1 MPVVLS
7 KIKEL
12 GDKYNIPHHYLTRTL
27 SGAIFAVYLYKVGGP
42 LVKQAF
48 SSVQSRAREAQDR
61 ITGCEDRNAD
71 PREKSSK
78 NLIKDPEDGF
88 VSDLSAGKSRDDTN
102 GRKRMRENQGDY
114 LNFGPNNGGVVDF
127 IVDTVVA
134 ALFTFQRITKINCTF
149 IIQLVKIIRIM
160 VPGIR
165 TIEVSLLI
173 LHTLSLVSRTFLSI
187 YVAQLEG
194 QVVKYIVRRDV
205 VNFGYLLSK
214 WLLIALPA
222 TFINSLIRFLESQLS
237 LAFRSRLV
245 HYAYDLYFKNQTYY
259 SVSNLDGRLE
269 NADHCLTDDIITF
282 TNHCAH
288 LYSSVTK
295 PFLDLCVI
303 SYTLL
308 KMASSMGAYGIPG
321 PILAAVVMI
330 STHAILRMVSP
341 RFGSLVAEEARR
353 KGFLRF
359 VHSRVI
365 TNAEE
370 VAFYGGHKIELDVLQ
385 RSYKALAKQMNV
397 IYNQRLWYIMLEQ
410 FLMKYVWSATG
421 MIMIAV
427 PVMTGQI
434 RLQSAEEG
442 NRDVSEDVSERTQYM
457 TTAKNILIAGAD
469 AAERLMS
476 SYKEL
481 IELTGYTRRVAKMFT
496 VFEEVSKGKFTRTV
510 SKSSSKRKT
519 SQQLAQ
525 LSFTA
530 EGVPEI
536 KGVVLESVD
545 YIRLEDVPVIT
556 PNCDVVVPS
565 LTLTIT
571 KEMHLLIT
579 GPNGCGKSSLFRILA
594 GLWPIFGGKLE
605 RPRQRDMFY
614 IPQRPYMSLGTLRD
628 QVIYP
633 DSVDDMINKGFTDES
648 LESILSVVHM
658 KHVVIR
664 EGGWNSKADWKDM
677 LSGGEKQRMGVARLF
692 YHRPQFALLDEC
704 TSAVSIDVEAQ
715 VYQQIKDMG
724 ITLITI
730 THRPSLWKFHTHLLQ
745 FDGEGGWRLEPLD
758 TSTRLSLREEKE
770 SLESSLS
777 GVPRMQHR
785 LHELCSILGEDSLLL
800 IREDDERR
808 SEVNSGTPKSEDLA
822 DVSDTHSHASN
833 LSD

>member
-7 KIKEL
+7 KLKEFA
-12 GDKYNIPHHYLTRTL
+12 DKYDIPHHYVTRSV
-27 SGAIFAVYLYKVGGP
+27 SGLILAVYLYKIAGPIVG
-42 LVKQAF
+42 QAF
-48 SSVQSRAREAQDR
+48 SSIKSKAREAQEV
-61 ITGCEDRNAD
+61 ITGCQDRTV
-71 PREKSSK
+71 
-78 NLIKDPEDGF
+78 KDDCL
-88 VSDLSAGKSRDDTN
+88 DLTSVKKEER
-102 GRKRMRENQGDY
+102 RKRRDNQEDFM
-114 LNFGPNNGGVVDF
+114 NFGPNNGGIVDF

-134 ALFTFQRITKINCTF
+134 VLVTFQKVTKVNCTF
-149 IIQLVKIIRIM
+149 MIQLVKIIRIM

-165 TIEVSLLI
+165 TIEVALLI
-173 LHTLSLVSRTFLSI
+173 LHTMSLVSRTFLSI
-187 YVAQLEG
+187 YVAKLEG

-214 WLLIALPA
+214 WLFIALPA
-222 TFINSLIRFLESQLS
+222 TFINSLIRFLESQLA

-321 PILAAVVMI
+321 PLLAAVVMI

-370 VAFYGGHKIELDVLQ
+370 VAFYGGHKIELEVLQ

-427 PVMTGQI
+427 PVMTGKIKLESQ
-434 RLQSAEEG
+434 EEG
-442 NRDVSEDVSERTQYM
+442 ESRDVSEDVSERTQYM

-481 IELTGYTRRVAKMFT
+481 IELTGYTRRVAKMFV

-510 SKSSSKRKT
+510 TKSSTKRKAST
-519 SQQLAQ
+519 QMSSQ

-530 EGVPEI
+530 DGVPEI

-545 YIRLEDVPVIT
+545 FVRLEDVPVIT

-565 LTLTIT
+565 LSLTIT
-571 KEMHLLIT
+571 KDMHLLIT

-633 DSVDDMINKGFTDES
+633 DCFEDMKSKGFTDES
-648 LESILSVVHM
+648 LESILSVVNM

-664 EGGWNSKADWKDM
+664 EGGWDAKADWKDM

-715 VYQQIKDMG
+715 MYQQIKDMG
-724 ITLITI
+724 ITLVTI

-770 SLESSLS
+770 NLESSLS
-777 GVPRMQHR
+777 GVPSMQHR
-785 LHELCSILGEDSLLL
+785 LLELCSILGEDSVLLL
-800 IREDDERR
+800 KQDDDERR
-808 SEVNSGTPKSEDLA
+808 SEVNSMTPKSEDLA
-822 DVSDTHSHASN
+822 DVSE
-833 LSD
+833 

>member
-7 KIKEL
+7 KLKEF
-12 GDKYNIPHHYLTRTL
+12 GDKYHIPHHYLTRSV
-27 SGAIFAVYLYKVGGP
+27 SGLIFAVYFYKVGGP

-61 ITGCEDRNAD
+61 ITGCDDR
-71 PREKSSK
+71 SK
-78 NLIKDPEDGF
+78 AKQVVKDPEDGF
-88 VSDLSAGKSRDDTN
+88 VSGLSALKDNIKQTQRRRD
-102 GRKRMRENQGDY
+102 NQGDY
-114 LNFGPNNGGVVDF
+114 MNFGPNNGGVVDF

-134 ALFTFQRITKINCTF
+134 ALVTFEKVTKINCTF
-149 IIQLVKIIRIM
+149 MIQLVKIIRIM

-165 TIEVSLLI
+165 TIEVALLI
-173 LHTLSLVSRTFLSI
+173 LHTLSLVSRTFLSV
-187 YVAQLEG
+187 YVAKLEG

-205 VNFGYLLSK
+205 GNFGYLLSK

-222 TFINSLIRFLESQLS
+222 TFINSLIRFLESQLA

-321 PILAAVVMI
+321 PLLAAVVMI

-370 VAFYGGHKIELDVLQ
+370 VAFYGGHKIELNVLQ
-385 RSYKALAKQMNV
+385 KSYKSLAKQMNV

-427 PVMTGQI
+427 PVMTGKI
-434 RLQSAEEG
+434 RLESEDGGQS
-442 NRDVSEDVSERTQYM
+442 RDVSEDVSERTQYM

-496 VFEEVSKGKFTRTV
+496 VFEEVSRGKFTRTV
-510 SKSSSKRKT
+510 TKSSTKRKA
-519 SQQLAQ
+519 SQQHAQ

-530 EGVPEI
+530 DGIPEI

-545 YIRLEDVPVIT
+545 FIRLEDVPVIT
-556 PNCDVVVPS
+556 PNCDVVVPTLS
-565 LTLTIT
+565 LTIT
-571 KEMHLLIT
+571 KDMHLLIT

-594 GLWPIFGGKLE
+594 GQLI
-605 RPRQRDMFY
+605 
-614 IPQRPYMSLGTLRD
+614 
-628 QVIYP
+628 
-633 DSVDDMINKGFTDES
+633 
-648 LESILSVVHM
+648 
-658 KHVVIR
+658 
-664 EGGWNSKADWKDM
+664 
-677 LSGGEKQRMGVARLF
+677 
-692 YHRPQFALLDEC
+692 FALEC
-704 TSAVSIDVEAQ
+704 FRK
-715 VYQQIKDMG
+715 Y
-724 ITLITI
+724 
-730 THRPSLWKFHTHLLQ
+730 PS
-745 FDGEGGWRLEPLD
+745 
-758 TSTRLSLREEKE
+758 
-770 SLESSLS
+770 
-777 GVPRMQHR
+777 
-785 LHELCSILGEDSLLL
+785 
-800 IREDDERR
+800 
-808 SEVNSGTPKSEDLA
+808 
-822 DVSDTHSHASN
+822 
-833 LSD
+833 